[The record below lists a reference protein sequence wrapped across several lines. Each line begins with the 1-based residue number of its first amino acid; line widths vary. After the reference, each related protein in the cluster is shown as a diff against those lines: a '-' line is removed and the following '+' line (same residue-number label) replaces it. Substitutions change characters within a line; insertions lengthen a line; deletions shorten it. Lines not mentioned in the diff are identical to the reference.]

1 MSSDKFED
9 TFKIDD
15 KTAKVLTWKGYKL
28 KKRLSAGAFGQVYT
42 ALNKKGEICAVKM
55 INLDKVSDKFKVK
68 FLPRELSA
76 LIAVRHENIIK
87 IYDIFKSRRR
97 IYIFMEFASNG
108 TISDFLKKNGA
119 LTEPHAC
126 VWFTQ
131 STDALRFLHDQLK
144 IAHRDIKIDNILLD
158 ENDIA
163 KLTDFGFAKESVDKE
178 TNEMIVSETFC
189 GTEPY
194 YSPQI
199 VMRKPYNPFLADVW
213 AMGVVLFAM
222 LNNKFPFHF
231 GDARVMLREQ
241 KDPNHI
247 RKRYVKEF
255 SKEYKQL
262 QEDMFEVNEK
272 ERISCSECLESEW
285 VKKRGQCEWVK
296 G

>member
-1 MSSDKFED
+1 MSYDRSED

-28 KKRLSAGAFGQVYT
+28 KKRLRAGAFGQVYT
-42 ALNKKGEICAVKM
+42 ALNKKGEICSVKI
-55 INLDKVSDKFKVK
+55 INLEKVSAKFKVN
-68 FLPRELSA
+68 FFPRELSA
-76 LIAVRHENIIK
+76 LIAVRHENVIK

-119 LTEPHAC
+119 LTESHAC

-131 STDALRFLHDQLK
+131 STDTFRFVHGQLK

-158 ENDIA
+158 ENDIT

-178 TNEMIVSETFC
+178 TNEIIVSETFC

-199 VMRKPYNPFLADVW
+199 VIRKPYNPLLADVW

-222 LNNKFPFHF
+222 LNNKFPFDF
-231 GDARVMLREQ
+231 GDVRVMFREQ
-241 KDPNHI
+241 KDTNHI
-247 RKRYVKEF
+247 RKRFVKEF

-262 QEDMFEVNEK
+262 QKDMFEVNEK

-285 VKKRGQCEWVK
+285 IKKRGQCEWAK